1 MNSDIIKKRKGENM
15 ISVKDITTHTLII
28 KKSEFVCTLI
38 PCSDIDQTK
47 QLIEEYSDPHATH
60 NCVAY
65 IIGSHERAHDDG
77 EPSQTAGMPMLNVLK
92 MQGLTNII
100 AIVTRYFGGI
110 KLGAGGLTRAYSQS
124 VSEALKVAQIVEKEL
139 VDLYE
144 ITIDYPFTRKFE
156 HLLKQQNIKCIHQE
170 YNEKVS
176 YQCYLKK
183 QEFLSQVQELTRN
196 QFHYKKISSDY
207 IEKQN

>member
-1 MNSDIIKKRKGENM
+1 M
-15 ISVKDITTHTLII
+15 ISVKEMTQHTIVI
-28 KKSEFVCTLI
+28 KKSEFVCHLI
-38 PCSDIDQTK
+38 PCSDITK
-47 QLIEEYSDPHATH
+47 AKELIAKYSDPQATH

-65 IIGSHERAHDDG
+65 IIGAYERANDDG

-124 VSEALKVAQIVEKEL
+124 VAEALKKADIVEKEL

-144 ITIDYPFTRKFE
+144 IHIDYTFMRKFE
-156 HLLKQQNIKCIHQE
+156 HLLKQHNIKCIHQE
-170 YNEKVS
+170 YNEQVL
-176 YQCYLKK
+176 YQCYIKNK
-183 QEFLSQVQELTRN
+183 DFLNVIQDLTSN
-196 QFHYKKISSDY
+196 QFTYEIISQDY
-207 IEKQN
+207 IEKVN